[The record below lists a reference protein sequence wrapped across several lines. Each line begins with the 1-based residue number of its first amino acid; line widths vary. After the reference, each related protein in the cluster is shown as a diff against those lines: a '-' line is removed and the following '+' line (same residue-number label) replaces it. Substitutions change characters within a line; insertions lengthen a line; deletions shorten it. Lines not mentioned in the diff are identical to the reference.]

1 MLLRQ
6 TLPVERDF
14 AEVQWLL
21 QEVQTWSYQELDHR
35 ENKLTVFTLP
45 FFDGRRGL
53 YFSDQPCAFTGAA
66 TDGIVVVRERYQDAL
81 ETITNNTASCHTS
94 TSSTIG
100 QQVRESA
107 ADARE
112 ENRGGPQ
119 QGSRRR
125 SMHSMNMAYE
135 REFGE
140 QLARITRSVESPSEA
155 ELLYVPAC
163 LSTMAFTQHLMANFT
178 QAAWAVE
185 LEREIV
191 DAIAKARE
199 FPGSAPQ
206 TTAQSGLPKPVMI
219 NMFRCP
225 HSNPWSTFPTLWHNT
240 SNAIY
245 ICIENPSFVTSANS
259 LHVPFYVASGVRAS
273 RAHLHMCR
281 DHQTVLTVVLLKL
294 TPKRIVTCDF

>member
-1 MLLRQ
+1 LAIAKVEHVWCRASIGGGRHRHIERNEPLVKLHRSEGALPCALVIVRLLFCTAKGIILDMLLRQ

-45 FFDGRRGL
+45 FFDG
-53 YFSDQPCAFTGAA
+53 CTG
-66 TDGIVVVRERYQDAL
+66 DH
-81 ETITNNTASCHTS
+81 N
-94 TSSTIG
+94 
-100 QQVRESA
+100 QQHSELPHEHVIDDRSA
-107 ADARE
+107 GE

-163 LSTMAFTQHLMANFT
+163 LST
-178 QAAWAVE
+178 V
-185 LEREIV
+185 
-191 DAIAKARE
+191 
-199 FPGSAPQ
+199 
-206 TTAQSGLPKPVMI
+206 
-219 NMFRCP
+219 
-225 HSNPWSTFPTLWHNT
+225 
-240 SNAIY
+240 
-245 ICIENPSFVTSANS
+245 
-259 LHVPFYVASGVRAS
+259 
-273 RAHLHMCR
+273 
-281 DHQTVLTVVLLKL
+281 
-294 TPKRIVTCDF
+294 